1 MSNERKEKLLCFVL
15 GLMGGV
21 VLMMV
26 AVAISTPKLKAEVPI
41 VPRAG
46 TTPTPVRS
54 SISLTDSQ
62 SRIDVY
68 NRYMLRNCLQELQG
82 IKEVSVNGK

>member
-21 VLMMV
+21 VLMMIAV
-26 AVAISTPKLKAEVPI
+26 AVSDAKIKAEASFVPL
-41 VPRAG
+41 AE

-54 SISLTDSQ
+54 SITFTDSQ
-62 SRIDVY
+62 SKIDVY
-68 NRYMLRNCLQELQG
+68 NRYMLRNCLQKL
-82 IKEVSVNGK
+82 KEGSEGL

>member
-1 MSNERKEKLLCFVL
+1 MSSKTKEMILCVVL
-15 GLMGGV
+15 GMLAGV
-21 VLMMV
+21 VLMMI
-26 AVAISTPKLKAEVPI
+26 AVSMSDAKIKAEASFVPL
-41 VPRAG
+41 AE

-62 SRIDVY
+62 STIDVY